1 VLKSGKVGELSSGRS
16 RWILLALL
24 VISVAINYV
33 DRGNLSIAA
42 STAAFRR
49 DVQINDRDLGALFS
63 AFFLTYSI
71 CQIFSGWVIDRFSVY
86 TVYTAGFVLWSAA
99 TITTGF
105 AGGFIDLLLL
115 RLALGVG
122 EAVGYPAYS
131 KLIAVNFPEQQRGFA
146 NALIDAGSR
155 TGPAIGV
162 LGGGL
167 IAASYGWRVLFFAV
181 GGAGLLWL
189 VPWGWYT
196 WRRQTTVAGTVRGAN
211 SPGLGSILRQRRAWG
226 TFVGLFCLNY
236 SWYFALNWLPIYLTS
251 GRHFTTREMA
261 VYGSLPFW
269 GIAATSVASG
279 WISDRAIRSGADPT
293 RVRLGFVAGGLL
305 LNVTMMAAYLVPNP
319 AISIGL
325 LVFACLALGLS
336 SSNCWAVTQSI
347 AGTEAVGRWTGLQ
360 NGFGNLAGIIGSY
373 LTGLLIAKSGTF
385 FWAFA
390 VTSLV
395 ALTGAL
401 CYLFVV
407 KSVEEVAWQED
418 FRGKSVDPSRGA
430 GLP

>member
-1 VLKSGKVGELSSGRS
+1 
-16 RWILLALL
+16 
-24 VISVAINYV
+24 
-33 DRGNLSIAA
+33 
-42 STAAFRR
+42 
-49 DVQINDRDLGALFS
+49 
-63 AFFLTYSI
+63 
-71 CQIFSGWVIDRFSVY
+71 GWVIDRFSVY

-99 TITTGF
+99 TIMTGF
-105 AGGFIDLLLL
+105 AGGFISLLIL
-115 RLALGVG
+115 RLTLGIG

-131 KLIAVNFPEQQRGFA
+131 KLIAVNFPEEQRGFA

-167 IAASYGWRVLFFAV
+167 IAANYGWRVLFFAV
-181 GGAGLLWL
+181 GAAGLLWL
-189 VPWGWYT
+189 VPWVWSI
-196 WRRQTTVAGTVRGAN
+196 WRRNTTEARTVRAARG
-211 SPGLGSILRQRRAWG
+211 PGLGSILKQRQAWG

-269 GIAATSVASG
+269 GIAATSVTCG
-279 WISDRAIRSGADPT
+279 WISDRAIRGGANPT

-305 LNVTMMAAYLVPNP
+305 LNVTMMAAYLVPDP

-336 SSNCWAVTQSI
+336 SSNCWAVTQSL

-373 LTGLLIAKSGTF
+373 LTGWMIAKSGSY

-390 VTSLV
+390 VSSVV
-395 ALTGAL
+395 ALVGA
-401 CYLFVV
+401 CSYWFVV
-407 KSVEEVAWQED
+407 KSIKEIVWQED
-418 FRGKSVDPSRGA
+418 VTGRED
-430 GLP
+430 

>member
-1 VLKSGKVGELSSGRS
+1 VLKSGKVGELSSGKT
-16 RWILLALL
+16 RWVLLALL

-105 AGGFIDLLLL
+105 AGGFISLLIL
-115 RLALGVG
+115 RLTLGIG

-131 KLIAVNFPEQQRGFA
+131 KLIAVNFPEEQRGFA

-167 IAASYGWRVLFFAV
+167 IAANYGWRVLFFAV
-181 GGAGLLWL
+181 GAAGLLWL
-189 VPWGWYT
+189 VPWVWYI
-196 WRRQTTVAGTVRGAN
+196 WRRNTIEARTTRAAKG
-211 SPGLGSILRQRRAWG
+211 PGIGSILKQRQAWG

-269 GIAATSVASG
+269 GIAATSVTCG
-279 WISDRAIRSGADPT
+279 WISDRAIRGGANPT

-305 LNVTMMAAYLVPNP
+305 LNVTMMAAYLVPDP

-336 SSNCWAVTQSI
+336 SSNCWAVTQSL

-373 LTGLLIAKSGTF
+373 LTGWMIAKSGSY

-390 VTSLV
+390 VTSVV
-395 ALTGAL
+395 ALVGA
-401 CYLFVV
+401 CSYWFVV
-407 KSVEEVAWQED
+407 KSIKEIAWQED
-418 FRGKSVDPSRGA
+418 VTGTED
-430 GLP
+430 

>member
-1 VLKSGKVGELSSGRS
+1 VLKSGKVGDLSSGRT

-86 TVYTAGFVLWSAA
+86 AVYTAGFVLWSVA
-99 TITTGF
+99 TIMTGL
-105 AGGFIDLLLL
+105 AGGFVSLLIL
-115 RLALGVG
+115 RLTLGIG
-122 EAVGYPAYS
+122 EAAGYPAYS
-131 KLIAVNFPEQQRGFA
+131 KLITVNFPEEQRGFA

-167 IAASYGWRVLFFAV
+167 IAANYGWRVLFFAV

-189 VPWGWYT
+189 VPWGWYI
-196 WRRQTTVAGTVRGAN
+196 WRRHAIEPGTVRAAKG
-211 SPGLGSILRQRRAWG
+211 PGLGSILKRRQAWG

-269 GIAATSVASG
+269 GIAATSVTCG
-279 WISDRAIRSGADPT
+279 WISDRAIRGGANPT

-305 LNVTMMAAYLVPNP
+305 LNVTMMAAYVVPDP
-319 AISIGL
+319 ALSIGL

-336 SSNCWAVTQSI
+336 SSNCWAVTQSL
-347 AGTEAVGRWTGLQ
+347 AGAEAVGMWTGLQ

-373 LTGLLIAKSGTF
+373 LTGWLIAKSGSY

-390 VTSLV
+390 VTSVV
-395 ALTGAL
+395 ALVGAGS
-401 CYLFVV
+401 YLFVV
-407 KSVEEVAWQED
+407 KSVKEIAWQED
-418 FRGKSVDPSRGA
+418 IRGRED
-430 GLP
+430 